1 MESGFELV
9 YPQLVL
15 TVKWGFDYIIA
26 KNLKNGKTNK

>member
-15 TVKWGFDYIIA
+15 TVKWEFDNIIA
-26 KNLKNGKTNK
+26 KKLKNGKTNK